1 MSAIPLPT
9 RPRNTDPVRLNPRS
23 WQAAG
28 LIGWGPLGACPD
40 GRDMSRYGNNG
51 TVQGAAPIT
60 GERRALDF
68 SGSYYSGDSVDV
80 GDINLIDGANALS
93 VSAWIKQ
100 TVLTKN
106 EAIVV
111 KWDYATQGTF
121 GFQTGAL
128 AAGRLTAYVATALND
143 IGSGSRTD
151 TTGTVLTANTWHHV
165 VFVFDGN
172 QTGDTNRMKIYV
184 DRVAAAL
191 TQGSGAVPA
200 TLTASGSATV
210 KIGKF
215 GGSLRRWFNGGID
228 DVRIYNRSL
237 SSTEVQAIYAQT
249 MTGHYGDLS
258 MRPSR
263 RLRHVA
269 VDSGP
274 VVVTEAHAA
283 ICQGRA
289 RATAGVARW
298 RVAETSRRSR
308 VAQAQ
313 RRGG

>member
-1 MSAIPLPT
+1 
-9 RPRNTDPVRLNPRS
+9 
-23 WQAAG
+23 
-28 LIGWGPLGACPD
+28 
-40 GRDMSRYGNNG
+40 MSRYGNNG
-51 TVQGAAPIT
+51 TVQGASPIT